1 MGDGQPIRRVL
12 IVMAMEAEAEPLVA
26 ALSLAE
32 IEAPPGMP
40 FRWYRGSA
48 AALEVM
54 VAVNG
59 RDPRHG
65 VDSIGTVPA
74 ALNTQAAAST
84 FEPDLVI
91 SAGTAGGWARHG
103 TAIGDVFLNV
113 DRFVH
118 HDRRIDLVGFREYG
132 VGSHPGLMLTGLA
145 RRLGFRTGLVTTSD
159 SLDESPTDARHII
172 DLGGEVKEME
182 AAAVPYVAGL
192 LGLPMMAVKAITDL
206 VDSPVATPEQFI
218 TNLSLAS
225 ERLRE
230 SVVAILLELQETPL
244 TDLA

>member
-12 IVMAMEAEAEPLVA
+12 IVMAMEAESSPLVA

-32 IEAPPGMP
+32 TDSPGSMP
-40 FRWYRGSA
+40 FRWFRGNA
-48 AALEVM
+48 ASLDVM

-59 RDPRHG
+59 RDPQHG

-74 ALNTQAAAST
+74 ALNTQAAAAS
-84 FEPDLVI
+84 FEPDLII

-103 TAIGDVFLNV
+103 TSIGDVFLNV
-113 DRFVH
+113 GRFVH

-132 VGSHPGLMLTGLA
+132 VGNHPGLVLTGLA
-145 RRLGFRTGLVTTSD
+145 RRLGLRTGLVTTSN

-172 DLGGEVKEME
+172 ELGGEVKEME
-182 AAAVPYVAGL
+182 AAAVAYVAGL
-192 LGLPMMAVKAITDL
+192 LGIPMLAVKAITDL
-206 VDSPVATPEQFI
+206 VDSPVSTPEQFI
-218 TNLSLAS
+218 TNLDLAS

-230 SVVAILLELQETPL
+230 SVVAVLLELQETPL